1 MPSEK
6 ELAEKEL
13 AGFLR
18 STFGSI
24 WSLESLL
31 LIAGD
36 ASRCWTRADLLAA
49 LRASDLVV
57 AQAIEELGAA
67 GLIVAERD
75 DCFRFAPASAA
86 LGALVLAAQR
96 RYARSPGAVRR
107 LIVRPRPAARGVRT
121 DRRDYRP
128 Q

>member
-6 ELAEKEL
+6 DLAEKEL
-13 AGFLR
+13 TEFLR
-18 STFGSI
+18 STFRSI

-36 ASRCWTRADLLAA
+36 RSRCWTSAELLAA

-67 GLIVAERD
+67 GLIITERD
-75 DCFRFAPASAA
+75 DCFRFAPASTE
-86 LGALVLAAQR
+86 LSALVLAAQR
-96 RYARSPGAVRR
+96 RYAKSPAAVRR
-107 LIVRPRPAARGVRT
+107 LIVRPRQSGARRS
-121 DRRDYRP
+121 R
-128 Q
+128 